1 MRNPGSG
8 RLLSGQVSRQEL
20 LARMGEVTHQL
31 QALGRERKEC
41 EQELA
46 QRGVGPSSAELSPED
61 IRNSEILKMTNL
73 LGDVSAEHER
83 ILVLVR
89 TLEVVNNLVHSKSLH
104 DTLSKWKNITIDVS
118 NMMKNRQRGGE
129 GSLTSEVG
137 RMGQS
142 IRRIRTLLWTLTASL
157 PPQSG
162 LQEQQQR

>member
-8 RLLSGQVSRQEL
+8 GGQSGQVTRQEL
-20 LARMGEVTHQL
+20 LARMGEVSHQL

-46 QRGVGPSSAELSPED
+46 QRGLGPSSAEFSPED
-61 IRNSEILKMTNL
+61 IRNSEILKLTKL
-73 LGDVSAEHER
+73 LGDVRAEHER

-104 DTLSKWKNITIDVS
+104 DNLSKWKNITIDVS
-118 NMMKNRQRGGE
+118 NMMRSRQRGGE

-162 LQEQQQR
+162 RQEQQQR